1 MPRYRY
7 ECQICN
13 VEILVRHAISDTL
26 VDCAACGADN
36 SLKKL
41 LSKPLCIK
49 KKPTSRG
56 TKVGEITKQYIEE
69 NREILEQ
76 QKKEA
81 KSKSYEPS

>member
-1 MPRYRY
+1 VPRYRY
-7 ECQICN
+7 ECQACG
-13 VEILVRHAISDTL
+13 VELLIRHSISDVL
-26 VDCAACGADN
+26 SDCAECGTDN

-49 KKPTSRG
+49 KTTSNN
-56 TKVGEITKQYIEE
+56 TKVGDITKKYIED

-81 KSKSYEPS
+81 KGKDYEPA